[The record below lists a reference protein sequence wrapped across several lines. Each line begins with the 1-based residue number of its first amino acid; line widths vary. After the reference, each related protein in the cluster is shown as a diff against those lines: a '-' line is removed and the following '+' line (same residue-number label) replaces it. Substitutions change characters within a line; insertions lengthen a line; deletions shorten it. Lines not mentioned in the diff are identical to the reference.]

1 MISLLAFEIS
11 FAVFMAT
18 KFTTWSATPA
28 VTTALTNTG
37 KQTENLLDKT
47 KVAIK

>member
-11 FAVFMAT
+11 FFVFMVT
-18 KFTTWSATPA
+18 KLPAWSATPA

-37 KQTENLLDKT
+37 KQTENLIEKT